1 MVPATLFTDPLAVEA
16 WDSWFRWRDDG
27 ALRDVTVDAT
37 WWRVAHALAA
47 VDGASAAIWAH
58 RFVDAFSRW
67 RLLPDE
73 RLLQAAGTGRPLPDL
88 VAPAAVL
95 NVAAFVT
102 APRSS
107 RASFDHARFAE
118 TAAIAVRLLENAAVR
133 YGDGPPPPVLRIGLI
148 GLADALFLLGLPYA
162 SIDARAQARAVAAA
176 LAEGCLRG
184 TIDLASERGAAD
196 HDLDRRCLAARWYA
210 RGTPPGLIEAGLR
223 HGIRHTGLTA
233 LDPHPRL
240 ARLANNVA
248 DALELAPGLDTWTPA
263 LRAAQRE
270 LRNAMQPWIDA
281 PIRCGADEAEAAA
294 EAEARPAT
302 IADPHRLGA
311 T

>member
-1 MVPATLFTDPLAVEA
+1 MVPATHFTDPLAVEA

-27 ALRDVTVDAT
+27 TLRDVTIDAT
-37 WWRVAHALAA
+37 WWRVADTLAA
-47 VDGASAAIWAH
+47 VEGASAAIWAH
-58 RFVDAFSRW
+58 RFADAFSRW

-73 RLLQAAGTGRPLPDL
+73 RLLQAAGTGRPLSDFA
-88 VAPAAVL
+88 APAAVL

-107 RASFDHARFAE
+107 RAGFDHARFLE
-118 TAAIAVRLLENAAVR
+118 TAAMAVRLLENAVVWHGAAAR
-133 YGDGPPPPVLRIGLI
+133 APVLRIGII

-162 SIDARAQARAVAAA
+162 SIDARTQARAVAAA

-184 TIDLASERGAAD
+184 TIDLASERGPAD
-196 HDLDRRCLAARWYA
+196 RDLDRRCLAARWYA

-223 HGIRHTGLTA
+223 RGVRHAELTA
-233 LDPHPRL
+233 IDPHPRL
-240 ARLANNVA
+240 ALLANNVA

-270 LRNAMQPWIDA
+270 LRTAMQPWIDA
-281 PIRCGADEAEAAA
+281 PIRCCPDELAA
-294 EAEARPAT
+294 PAN
-302 IADPHRLGA
+302 AVALPGPHRLGA
-311 T
+311 A